1 MLYCSTA
8 ISINFSC
15 EIKVVNQAI
24 AKIMQASTKIETK
37 TTIQM
42 TRKPEIIDLPE
53 LSNLSAAGM
62 KRV

>member
-1 MLYCSTA
+1 MLYYSTA

-24 AKIMQASTKIETK
+24 AKIMQASTKIVTK
-37 TTIQM
+37 TTMQM
-42 TRKPEIIDLPE
+42 TRKPDIKDLPE

>member
-1 MLYCSTA
+1 MLYYSTA